1 MERPI
6 NKTTWPD
13 KKRENSVRDHARSA
27 SVERDALLAR
37 LPALQRVAFVMCEKN
52 GLSDHAI
59 AAHLHVEIEEARR
72 LVREARLELRRLQ
85 LTNATGERTR

>member
-1 MERPI
+1 M
-6 NKTTWPD
+6 
-13 KKRENSVRDHARSA
+13 KKRENNVRDDARSA
-27 SVERDALLAR
+27 SVDPDALLAG

-59 AAHLHVEIEEARR
+59 AAHLHIDIEEARR

-85 LTNATGERTR
+85 HTDATGERM